1 MWRGLAPLAGL
12 ATADLRRLRD
22 RSARKAAFLAGI
34 GLFALL
40 AFGFGLGALTVALA
54 RWLGLLGAL
63 LLMMGACIVGLLILL
78 ILMRLNDTREREI
91 DARYAD
97 RHRRLYQMASLAVLP
112 SLLRPG
118 RARLAGRA
126 VGLGLM
132 GAGALLLF
140 ARRPRRRPTDDES

>member
-1 MWRGLAPLAGL
+1 MWLGLAPLVGL
-12 ATADLRRLRD
+12 ATTDLRRLRD
-22 RSARKAAFLAGI
+22 RSIRKAAFLAGI

-63 LLMMGACIVGLLILL
+63 LLLMGACIVGLLILL
-78 ILMRLNDTREREI
+78 ILMRLAEARDREI
-91 DARYAD
+91 DARYAG

-132 GAGALLLF
+132 AVGALLLF
-140 ARRPRRRPTDDES
+140 SRRSRRKAPNNDD

>member
-22 RSARKAAFLAGI
+22 RGSRKALFFGGI
-34 GLFALL
+34 ALL
-40 AFGFGLGALTVALA
+40 GLLGFGFGLTALTVALA

-63 LLMMGACIVGLLILL
+63 LVMMGVCVIGLLILL
-78 ILMRLNDTREREI
+78 ILMRTVEARDREFY
-91 DARYAD
+91 ARSAE
-97 RHRRLYQMASLAVLP
+97 RNRRLYQMASLAILP

-126 VGLGLM
+126 LGLGLM
-132 GAGALLLF
+132 AVGALLLF
-140 ARRPRRRPTDDES
+140 ARRPRRKAPNDD

>member
-1 MWRGLAPLAGL
+1 MWSGLAPLAGL

-22 RSARKAAFLAGI
+22 RSARKAAFVAVI
-34 GLFALL
+34 VLFGLL
-40 AFGFGLGALTVALA
+40 AFGFGLTALTVALA

-63 LLMMGACIVGLLILL
+63 LLMMGACIAGLLITL
-78 ILMRLNDTREREI
+78 ILMRLTEARDREI
-91 DARYAD
+91 DARYAS
-97 RHRRLYQMASLAVLP
+97 RNRRLYQMASLALLP

-132 GAGALLLF
+132 AAGALLLF
-140 ARRPRRRPTDDES
+140 ARRPRRRPTDDD